1 MTIKANQ
8 RPTISTGEVRNAAFS
23 FVHSLDTGEVISSSC
38 VTEVTSSDL
47 TLTTSTVN
55 SSAHVIATTTASSGQ
70 AVLVQISGQQAN
82 TLYTLQFKA
91 ITDASQTLVRHASFW
106 SD

>member
-8 RPTISTGEVRNAAFS
+8 RPNVSTGETRNAAFS
-23 FVHSLDTGEVISSSC
+23 FVHALDTGEVISSSC
-38 VTEVTSSDL
+38 VTEVSTSDL
-47 TLTTSTVN
+47 TFTTSTVN

-70 AVLVQISGQQAN
+70 AILVQLSGQSAN
-82 TLYTLQFKA
+82 TLYTLEFKA
-91 ITDASQTLVRHASFW
+91 VTDASQTLVRHASFW